1 MIQASLLSAGKKV
14 IELLE
19 ELVSSLRSA
28 MNDWIIVT
36 EFNWDVFAL
45 EELLEVLPVVN
56 FLIELKAVVI
66 LVHLDLLGVVPAS

>member
-1 MIQASLLSAGKKV
+1 M

-36 EFNWDVFAL
+36 EFNWDAFSL
-45 EELLEVLPVVN
+45 EELLEVFPVVN

-66 LVHLDLLGVVPAS
+66 LVHLDLLGVVPDS

>member
-1 MIQASLLSAGKKV
+1 V

-36 EFNWDVFAL
+36 EFNWDVFSL

-66 LVHLDLLGVVPAS
+66 LVHLDLLGVVPDS

>member
-1 MIQASLLSAGKKV
+1 
-14 IELLE
+14 
-19 ELVSSLRSA
+19 

-66 LVHLDLLGVVPAS
+66 LVHLDLLGVVPDS

>member
-1 MIQASLLSAGKKV
+1 M

-36 EFNWDVFAL
+36 EFNWDVFSL

-66 LVHLDLLGVVPAS
+66 LVHLDLLGVVPDS